1 MTLIVNFFGAPGSGK
16 STSAAGVFYKLKI
29 AGIES
34 ELVTEYAKDIVWE
47 ESLKTLHNQIFVFA
61 NQHHRIYRCLGK
73 VDVIITDSPIN
84 LGIIYGK
91 MYNGHISPHLEEL
104 IKTEFLAQKSYNV
117 FLKRNHKY
125 NTKGRY
131 QTEDEANIID
141 VKIAEMLI
149 DHNIEYTEFEPG
161 QSTTDFVVTEI
172 LKRI

>member
-34 ELVTEYAKDIVWE
+34 ELVTEYAKDVVWE
-47 ESLKTLHNQIFVFA
+47 ESFKTLNNQIFVFA
-61 NQHHRIYRCLGK
+61 NQHHRIHRCLGK

-91 MYNGHISPHLEEL
+91 MYGHLSPQLEEL
-104 IKTEFLAQKSYNV
+104 IKSEFLAQKNYNV
-117 FLKRNHKY
+117 VLRRKHKY

-141 VKIAEMLI
+141 VKITEML
-149 DHNIEYTEFEPG
+149 NEQNVEYYEFEPG
-161 QSTTDFVVTEI
+161 QQTTDFVVTEI